1 MSLSTNM
8 LIDLFSQI
16 KNTTNSIIITEAIE
30 QYYGLEVSIDYVE
43 YYLEKYGLITR
54 EHGESTNYLTYI
66 TR

>member
-1 MSLSTNM
+1 MSLSIDT

-16 KNTTNSIIITEAIE
+16 ENTTNSILISEAIE

-54 EHGESTNYLTYI
+54 EHGESTNYLTYT